1 MRTHWIIGS
10 LLAGLLSLGGLRP
23 AGAQAATAELRIG
36 SSAALS
42 GPAGALG
49 TRYHVGAQAHFA
61 QVNQRG
67 GVHGARLVLDLLDD
81 AYESERA
88 ETNTRQLIEKPEIL
102 ALFGYIGTPTS
113 RVALPFVKRSGIAFV
128 GAYTGAD
135 FLREPFNPLIFNVR
149 ASYWQEAHE
158 LARAMKKDG
167 VRTLNIMYQADL
179 FGRAGL
185 ESIRSAAQAQG
196 LRVGAIATVKRNS
209 EAVEEAA
216 AALTGQ
222 SASDAI
228 FLVSSYGT
236 SASFV
241 RRTRAQ
247 AYGGRFYTLS
257 FAGLEPLREALGRD
271 MKGLTMAQVVPDAEN
286 RSIPIVAEYQQAMR
300 ASGEQHFDALSLEGY
315 IAARV
320 LVEGLRRARPPLNRQ
335 SVLQG
340 LEAIGQLD
348 LGGLRVRYGPN
359 LRLGSDFV
367 ELRVGR

>member
-10 LLAGLLSLGGLRP
+10 LLAGLLALGGVRP

-42 GPAGALG
+42 GPAAALG

-81 AYESERA
+81 AYESDRT
-88 ETNTRQLIEKPEIL
+88 ETNTRLLIEKPEIL

-149 ASYWQEAHE
+149 ASYRQEGME
-158 LARAMKKDG
+158 LARTMKKDG
-167 VRTLNIMYQADL
+167 VRTFNIMYQADL

-185 ESIRSAAQAQG
+185 EAIRTAAQNLD

-209 EAVEEAA
+209 DAVEDAA
-216 AALTGQ
+216 GALIKN

-241 RRTRAQ
+241 RRARELG
-247 AYGGRFYTLS
+247 YRGRFYTLS
-257 FAGLEPLREALGRD
+257 FAGLEPLSEALGRD
-271 MKGLTMAQVVPDAEN
+271 MKGLTISQVVPDAEN
-286 RSIPIVAEYQQAMR
+286 RSLPIVAEYQLAMR
-300 ASGEQHFDALSLEGY
+300 AAGEQHFDALSLEGF

-320 LVEGLRRARPPLNRQ
+320 LVEGLRRARPPLSRQ

-359 LRLGSDFV
+359 LRIGSDFV
-367 ELRVGR
+367 DLRVGR